1 MKTVKWQH
9 IAASIACLV
18 AGNCLG
24 YELATHANITANF
37 PVGLTTVRITIK
49 ARDVNM
55 NLVTVYTTEKRIYGV
70 DPVVRYNL
78 VKGVYRDMLARL
90 TSGNVDLAVGLITEL
105 LRDQFRIV
113 FVSRG
118 ANLAADVA
126 ALGKLESGNVSPDH
140 ANLLITRDEA
150 GDKFGYYVYLVRAA
164 DGIWRIDGM

>member
-18 AGNCLG
+18 AGDCLG

-90 TSGNVDLAVGLITEL
+90 TSGN
-105 LRDQFRIV
+105 
-113 FVSRG
+113 
-118 ANLAADVA
+118 
-126 ALGKLESGNVSPDH
+126 LESGNVSPDY

>member
-90 TSGNVDLAVGLITEL
+90 TSGN
-105 LRDQFRIV
+105 
-113 FVSRG
+113 
-118 ANLAADVA
+118 
-126 ALGKLESGNVSPDH
+126 LESGNVSPDY

>member
-90 TSGNVDLAVGLITEL
+90 TSGN
-105 LRDQFRIV
+105 
-113 FVSRG
+113 
-118 ANLAADVA
+118 
-126 ALGKLESGNVSPDH
+126 LESGNVSPDY
-140 ANLLITRDEA
+140 ANLPITRDEA
-150 GDKFGYYVYLVRAA
+150 GDKFG
-164 DGIWRIDGM
+164 